1 MNIII
6 CGAGRVGFTIAKELS
21 DQGHSITVIDQS
33 SEDIKKIDDSLDVKA
48 IVGKAT
54 YPSILEKANASEAD
68 MIIAVTRNDEIN
80 MVICQIAFSIF
91 NISKKIARIR
101 SQDYL
106 NPKFIT
112 VYNKENLP
120 IDVIISPELEIAK
133 SIQRKLEA
141 PGALDSVPFADNKIR
156 LLEILIND
164 NCNLINIKLNELTK
178 KYPNLDANIIGII
191 RGDKFLIPKKND
203 EIQKDDKIYVIINSS
218 QMSQTLDAFGHN
230 EKTSKK
236 ILIVGGGNI
245 GFNLAKNLEETLDS
259 ARVKIIEKNK
269 DRSEFLAN
277 ELNNTIII
285 NGNALDEEVL
295 MEANLEEAETVLAL
309 TNDDEDNLM
318 VSVLVEKFAKD
329 NKKIDDKRTMALI
342 NKPNYSL
349 LQNSLKIDDLIDPR
363 MNTVS
368 SILKHIHKG
377 TIETAYTILNGE
389 YEVIEAEIIE
399 TSELINKELKN
410 SNLPEEI
417 RIGAVLREDKVIIPR
432 SNFVFQKDDRVVFL
446 AKKDSISVVENI
458 FRISSV

>member
-6 CGAGRVGFTIAKELS
+6 CGAGRVGFTIAKQLS

-33 SEDIKKIDDSLDVKA
+33 SEDIQKIDEALDVKA

-54 YPSILEKANASEAD
+54 YPSILEKAEAADSD

-80 MVICQIAFSIF
+80 MVICQVAFSIF
-91 NISKKIARIR
+91 KIPKKIARIR

-106 NPKFIT
+106 NPKFIS

-120 IDVIISPELEIAK
+120 IDVIISPEIEIAK

-156 LLEILIND
+156 LLEILINE
-164 NCNLINIKLNELTK
+164 NCKLINIKLNDLTK

-191 RGDKFLIPKKND
+191 REEKFFIPKKND
-203 EIQKDDKIYVIINSS
+203 EVIQNDKIYLIINSS
-218 QMSQTLDAFGHN
+218 QMAETLEVFGHS
-230 EKTSKK
+230 EKISKK

-245 GFNLAKNLEETLDS
+245 GFNLAKNLEESLDEI
-259 ARVKIIEKNK
+259 RVKIIEKDN
-269 DRSEFLAN
+269 DRAQYLAS
-277 ELNNTIII
+277 ELNDTIII
-285 NGNALDEEVL
+285 NGNGLDEEVL
-295 MEANLEEAETVLAL
+295 VEANLEEAETVLAL

-329 NKKIDDKRTMALI
+329 EKNINDKRTMALI

-377 TIETAYTILNGE
+377 TIETAYTIMNGE

-399 TSELINKELKN
+399 TSELINKELRN

-417 RIGAVLREDKVIIPR
+417 RIGAILRENKVIIPR
-432 SNFVFQKDDRVVFL
+432 SNFVFEKDDVVVFL

-458 FRISSV
+458 FRISSI